1 MQLGVV
7 RLLVLSLLVLG
18 SFCTWGQ
25 EAPASTA
32 EDAPEWREPARV
44 ELTLHGGTSEKVT
57 KWEALFGRRGDFL
70 LDVEEK
76 SGDRVVNGRILLVS
90 GQAMVVQGM
99 DLDAEYAIDAIDL
112 PAFHFQLLYG
122 ILEALF
128 PEGPASVSGEQ
139 KVELAESDDA
149 IEVGTASAT
158 GEFAAPWFVTGIV
171 SAGENQNVG
180 YDLTFTF
187 TVDPAEAMTFTL
199 HLRGQ
204 WIGETQQDTIGDD
217 FAIAGWQVYAV
228 GPHEIET
235 ESGIVTDFSARP
247 TGETYQTVGE
257 LRNVLADREEESAPE

>member
-1 MQLGVV
+1 MLLRVM
-7 RLLVLSLLVLG
+7 RLLVLSFLVF
-18 SFCTWGQ
+18 SPFCTWAQ
-25 EAPASTA
+25 EAPATDA

-44 ELTLHGGTSEKVT
+44 ELTLHGGTSEKIT

-76 SGDRVVNGRILLVS
+76 SGDRVTNGRILLVS

-99 DLDAEYAIDAIDL
+99 DLDAEYAIDAIDM

-128 PEGPASVSGEQ
+128 PEGPESVSREQ
-139 KVELAESDDA
+139 PVEFAESDDA

-158 GEFAAPWFVTGIV
+158 GEFAAPWFVKGTV
-171 SAGENQNVG
+171 SADEHRTVG

-199 HLRGQ
+199 HLKGQ

-217 FAIAGWQVYAV
+217 FAIAGWDVYEV
-228 GPHEIET
+228 GPQVADVEGGT
-235 ESGIVTDFSARP
+235 VADFSARP
-247 TGETYQTVGE
+247 TNETYRTVGE
-257 LRNVLADREEESAPE
+257 LRNALADREGNAIPE